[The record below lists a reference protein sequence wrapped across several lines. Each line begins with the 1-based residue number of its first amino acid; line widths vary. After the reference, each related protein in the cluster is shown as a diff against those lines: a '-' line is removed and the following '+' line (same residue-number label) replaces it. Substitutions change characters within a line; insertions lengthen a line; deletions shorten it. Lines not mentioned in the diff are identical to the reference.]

1 MSAVRIIPT
10 EKGRLSDLFYRQQPM
25 VSRESATISHA
36 FCKKK
41 PNDPIRAMHCQ
52 QSSP

>member
-10 EKGRLSDLFYRQQPM
+10 EKDRLSDLFYRQLPM

-41 PNDPIRAMHCQ
+41 PNEVHTGDAPSAKF
-52 QSSP
+52 S